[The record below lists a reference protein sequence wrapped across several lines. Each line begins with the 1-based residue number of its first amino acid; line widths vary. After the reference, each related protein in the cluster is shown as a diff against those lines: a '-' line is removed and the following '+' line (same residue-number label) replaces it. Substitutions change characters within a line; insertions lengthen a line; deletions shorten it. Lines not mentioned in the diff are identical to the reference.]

1 MDKVDVI
8 LPVYNG
14 SLYIKDLLKSIF
26 SQTHTAY
33 SILVRDDGSTDN
45 TLLILQNYMK
55 QYPDR
60 IKLIEDDMGNLGVVR
75 NVFEILKYSSSDY
88 ILLCDQDD
96 IWLDNKIKILLKCI
110 KKKEKGNREVP
121 ILVHS
126 EAIITDENL
135 NIIHTSFSKYSGLN
149 RTRTHLCNLLQKN
162 VIQGASSIFNRSLLM
177 KAYLLIN
184 YKNNEK
190 KTVIYHDLW
199 FAVLASIFGNIYFYS
214 RPLMYYRQH
223 INNIVGAK
231 GKTTIKGLEKLT
243 DKELDTFR
251 YDHYLAVYG
260 KLCDQLNKL
269 YKDQFSKEQLA
280 IIEHFK
286 TRPSNMYD
294 FFRLQLCKYYSI
306 KDILLMVL
314 FGIEKW

>member
-1 MDKVDVI
+1 
-8 LPVYNG
+8 
-14 SLYIKDLLKSIF
+14 
-26 SQTHTAY
+26 
-33 SILVRDDGSTDN
+33 
-45 TLLILQNYMK
+45 MK

-60 IKLIEDDMGNLGVVR
+60 IKLIEDNLGNLGVVR

-88 ILLCDQDD
+88 IMLCDQDD
-96 IWLDNKIKILLKCI
+96 IWLNKKIATLLKCI

-126 EAIITDENL
+126 EAIITDEKL
-135 NIIHTSFSKYSGLN
+135 NIIHTSFSKYCGLN

-177 KAYLLIN
+177 KAHLLMD

-199 FAVLASIFGNIYFYS
+199 FAVLATIFGEIYFFA

-223 INNIVGAK
+223 NHNLVGAK
-231 GKTTIKGLEKLT
+231 GKTSGKGLGKLS
-243 DKELDTFR
+243 DKEFDTFR
-251 YDHYLAVYG
+251 YDHYLTVYG
-260 KLCDQLNKL
+260 KLCDLLNRI

-294 FFRLQLCKYYSI
+294 FFRLQLYKYYSI
-306 KDILLMVL
+306 KDILLMV
-314 FGIEKW
+314 FYGIEKW